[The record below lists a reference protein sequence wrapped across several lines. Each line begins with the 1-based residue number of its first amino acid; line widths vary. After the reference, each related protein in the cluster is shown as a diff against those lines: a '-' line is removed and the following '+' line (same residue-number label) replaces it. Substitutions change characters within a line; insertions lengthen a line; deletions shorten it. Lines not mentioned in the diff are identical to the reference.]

1 MMHDDVPLSVYR
13 ITSDDLVDEYQSLYN
28 RFDRLTPNQKARF
41 YFVNEEM
48 KARGLGHG
56 MPTPTTHDR
65 NDAWDGEI

>member
-1 MMHDDVPLSVYR
+1 MKNDEVPLSVYR
-13 ITSDDLVDEYQSLYN
+13 MTSDDLAEEYHSLYS

-48 KARGLGHG
+48 KGRGLGHG
-56 MPTPTTHDR
+56 WPTPVAHDH

>member
-1 MMHDDVPLSVYR
+1 MTDNEVPLSVYR
-13 ITSDDLVDEYQSLYN
+13 MTGDDLVEEYHCLYS

-48 KARGLGHG
+48 KVRGLGHG
-56 MPTPTTHDR
+56 LPMPASRDR

>member
-1 MMHDDVPLSVYR
+1 MTDDEVPLSVYR
-13 ITSDDLVDEYQSLYN
+13 MTGDDLVEEYHYLYS

-41 YFVNEEM
+41 YFVKQEM

-56 MPTPTTHDR
+56 LPTPATRER